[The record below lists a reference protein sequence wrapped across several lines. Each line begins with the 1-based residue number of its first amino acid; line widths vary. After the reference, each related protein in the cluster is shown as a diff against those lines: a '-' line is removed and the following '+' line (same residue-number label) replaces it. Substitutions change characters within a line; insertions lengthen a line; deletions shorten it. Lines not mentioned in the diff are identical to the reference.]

1 MTKARAIS
9 VLTSKSPTAEA
20 APRAVARVALGSA
33 MVFAGVSH
41 LTFGRSDFQAQV
53 PEFVPL
59 NPDVTVLASG
69 VVEIALGS
77 SVILLKSRRA
87 AVGLVLAAFFVAV
100 FPGNLAQL
108 IHHRDAFG
116 LNCDQARAT
125 RLIFQPVLIA
135 WALWSTGAWGVL
147 RGRR

>member
-1 MTKARAIS
+1 MTKASVIS
-9 VLTSKSPTAEA
+9 VLTAKSPTAEA
-20 APRAVARVALGSA
+20 TPRAVARVTLGSA
-33 MVFAGVSH
+33 MVFAGVGH
-41 LTFGRSDFQAQV
+41 LTFGRRDFQAQV

-59 NPDVTVLASG
+59 DTDVTVLASG

-77 SVILLKSRRA
+77 SLMLLKSRRA

-108 IHHRDAFG
+108 VHHRDAFG
-116 LNCDQARAT
+116 LNSDQARAT

-135 WALWSTGAWGVL
+135 WALWSTGAWGAL